1 MCGRNRT
8 MNRMA
13 FAYFAGVAAFGC
25 GLVALRWYKSRRP
38 EYRKRIRKIVEQDV
52 KEAVAEQLA

>member
-1 MCGRNRT
+1 

>member
-1 MCGRNRT
+1 

-13 FAYFAGVAAFGC
+13 FACFVGVTAFAC
-25 GLVALRWYKSRRP
+25 GPVTLRWYKSRRP
-38 EYRKRIRKIVEQDV
+38 EYRERVRKLVEQDV

>member
-1 MCGRNRT
+1 

-13 FAYFAGVAAFGC
+13 FACLASLAVFAG
-25 GLVALRWYKSRRP
+25 GLVALGWYKSRRH
-38 EYRKRIRKIVEQDV
+38 EYRKLVEQDV

>member
-1 MCGRNRT
+1 

-13 FAYFAGVAAFGC
+13 FACFVGVTAFAC
-25 GLVALRWYKSRRP
+25 GLVTLRWYKSRRP
-38 EYRKRIRKIVEQDV
+38 EYRERVRKLVEQDV